1 MENDKTTHSSNS
13 RELKKF
19 VHFSTDVGHDALPKK
34 RTFFKF
40 SKVGSEQG
48 CQIPKNT
55 LNQYFGQFFSEE
67 IIEWYDGIFFGSL
80 PRKKAEESF

>member
-34 RTFFKF
+34 ELSSSFQKLAPNRVARYPK
-40 SKVGSEQG
+40 
-48 CQIPKNT
+48 IP
-55 LNQYFGQFFSEE
+55 
-67 IIEWYDGIFFGSL
+67 
-80 PRKKAEESF
+80 